1 MAKMGLKSSKKISTM
16 KISKIKFNYGD
27 GFIKIKI
34 KVIEASG
41 SNLQAVITLYL
52 KKANPYII
60 AKFILNTFINRHRIK
75 SHRTY

>member
-16 KISKIKFNYGD
+16 KISKINFNYGD
-27 GFIKIKI
+27 GFIKI

-41 SNLQAVITLYL
+41 SNSQAVITLYL

-75 SHRTY
+75 SHCTY

>member
-1 MAKMGLKSSKKISTM
+1 MAKMGLKSFKKISTM

-27 GFIKIKI
+27 GFIKI

-75 SHRTY
+75 SHCTY

>member
-27 GFIKIKI
+27 GLIKIKI
-34 KVIEASG
+34 IESSG

-60 AKFILNTFINRHRIK
+60 AKFILNTSINRHRIK

>member
-1 MAKMGLKSSKKISTM
+1 MGLKSCKKFLAM
-16 KISKIKFNYGD
+16 KISKIKLNYGD
-27 GFIKIKI
+27 GFIKIK
-34 KVIEASG
+34 VIQASG
-41 SNLQAVITLYL
+41 SNSQAVITLYL

>member
-1 MAKMGLKSSKKISTM
+1 M
-16 KISKIKFNYGD
+16 KNSKIKLNYGD
-27 GFIKIKI
+27 GLIKI

-75 SHRTY
+75 SHCTY

>member
-16 KISKIKFNYGD
+16 KILKIKFNYGD
-27 GFIKIKI
+27 GLIKI

-41 SNLQAVITLYL
+41 SNSQAVITLYL

-75 SHRTY
+75 SHCTY

>member
-1 MAKMGLKSSKKISTM
+1 MAKIGLKSSKKISTM
-16 KISKIKFNYGD
+16 KISKIKLNYGD
-27 GFIKIKI
+27 GFIKI

-75 SHRTY
+75 SHCTY

>member
-1 MAKMGLKSSKKISTM
+1 MAKMALKSFKKISTM
-16 KISKIKFNYGD
+16 KNSKIKLNYGD
-27 GFIKIKI
+27 GLIKI

-75 SHRTY
+75 SHCTY